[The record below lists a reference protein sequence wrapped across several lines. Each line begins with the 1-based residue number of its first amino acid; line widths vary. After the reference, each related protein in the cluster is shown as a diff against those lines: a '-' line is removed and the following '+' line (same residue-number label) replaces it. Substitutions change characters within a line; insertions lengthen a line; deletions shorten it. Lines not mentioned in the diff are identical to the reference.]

1 MSQGDRVAEVK
12 PPSLLGNNFYVCEDI
27 RFSLSNKLD
36 TWMSSQTVSH
46 EVYVSKYVICPSSHL
61 ASAHL
66 VL

>member
-36 TWMSSQTVSH
+36 TLKRTNLDVFPNGQS
-46 EVYVSKYVICPSSHL
+46 
-61 ASAHL
+61 
-66 VL
+66 